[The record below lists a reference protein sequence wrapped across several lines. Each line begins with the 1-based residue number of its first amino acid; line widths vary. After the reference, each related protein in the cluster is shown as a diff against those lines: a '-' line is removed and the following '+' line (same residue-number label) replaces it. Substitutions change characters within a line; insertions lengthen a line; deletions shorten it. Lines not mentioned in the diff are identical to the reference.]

1 MLHAKPRRSH
11 APDPV
16 KLLDVQLSA
25 LIFLLARC
33 VHRPC
38 DGASAQLALNH
49 LEMLSHNREAGALL
63 RQTAA
68 RLAGQWSRRLD
79 AAEAAGPLQTPGPG
93 TASQLH

>member
-1 MLHAKPRRSH
+1 MLHAKPRLSS

-33 VHRPC
+33 VHRSC
-38 DGASAQLALNH
+38 DGASAQLALDH

-79 AAEAAGPLQTPGPG
+79 VAEAAGPLQTRGPATG
-93 TASQLH
+93 PQLH

>member
-1 MLHAKPRRSH
+1 MPHAKPRPSR

-38 DGASAQLALNH
+38 DGASAQLALDH
-49 LEMLSHNREAGALL
+49 LEMLSHNRDAGALL

-79 AAEAAGPLQTPGPG
+79 AAEAAGPQPAPCPE
-93 TASQLH
+93 TASRLH

>member
-1 MLHAKPRRSH
+1 MLHAKPRPSR

-38 DGASAQLALNH
+38 DGASAQLALDH
-49 LEMLSHNREAGALL
+49 LEMLSRNREAGALL

-68 RLAGQWSRRLD
+68 RLANQWSRRLD
-79 AAEAAGPLQTPGPG
+79 AAVATGPLPTSCP
-93 TASQLH
+93 AAAAKLH

>member
-1 MLHAKPRRSH
+1 MLPRPSR
-11 APDPV
+11 APDPI

-38 DGASAQLALNH
+38 DGASAQLALDH
-49 LEMLSHNREAGALL
+49 LEMLSHNREAGPLL

-68 RLAGQWSRRLD
+68 RLADQWRRQFGGE
-79 AAEAAGPLQTPGPG
+79 EAAGAPQPSCPGI
-93 TASQLH
+93 ASRLH